1 MTYRQKK
8 KKKNET
14 LEFVNFRVG
23 KNLLGQ
29 FLKIYCRLFDPYNG
43 MMPLKC

>member
-8 KKKNET
+8 KKKKET
-14 LEFVNFRVG
+14 LEFFNFRVG
-23 KNLLGQ
+23 KNLLSK
-29 FLKIYCRLFDPYNG
+29 FLKIYCRLFDPYKG